1 MTDAPDSET
10 SAPQAVRAA
19 DEAPTAAFLIVGNE
33 VLAGRTRD
41 ANLQH
46 LAEKL
51 TERGIHLVEARV
63 VRDLPEAI
71 TPAVRELSAAVDY
84 LFTSGGIGPTHDD
97 ITADCVAAAFGRA
110 IDIDPEARRR
120 LEAHY
125 ADGPQTLNEA
135 RLRMARI
142 PEGARLIDN
151 PVSAAPGF
159 VLENVYVMA
168 GVPRI
173 MQAMLDGVLPTL
185 TGGRPIVSRTIR
197 SGLAEGTAAEGLGR
211 IAAEHPA
218 VDIGSYP
225 RFAPGGGFS
234 LSIVVR
240 GADPSVVEAATDAV
254 EALVRS
260 HGQMPERVDAAPT
273 DS

>member
-1 MTDAPDSET
+1 
-10 SAPQAVRAA
+10 
-19 DEAPTAAFLIVGNE
+19 
-33 VLAGRTRD
+33 
-41 ANLQH
+41 
-46 LAEKL
+46 
-51 TERGIHLVEARV
+51 
-63 VRDLPEAI
+63 
-71 TPAVRELSAAVDY
+71 
-84 LFTSGGIGPTHDD
+84 
-97 ITADCVAAAFGRA
+97 
-110 IDIDPEARRR
+110 
-120 LEAHY
+120 
-125 ADGPQTLNEA
+125 
-135 RLRMARI
+135 MARI

-185 TGGRPIVSRTIR
+185 AGGRPIVSRTIR

-211 IAAEHPA
+211 IAADHPQ
-218 VDIGSYP
+218 VEIGSYP

-240 GADPSVVEAATDAV
+240 GADPAAVEAAATAV
-254 EALVRS
+254 EDLVRA
-260 HGQMPERVDAAPT
+260 HGETPERLDESAT